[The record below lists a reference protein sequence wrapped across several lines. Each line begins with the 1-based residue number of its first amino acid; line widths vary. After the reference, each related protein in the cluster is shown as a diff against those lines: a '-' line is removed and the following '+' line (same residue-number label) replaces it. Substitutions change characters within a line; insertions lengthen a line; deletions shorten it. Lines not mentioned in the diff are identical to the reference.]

1 VNTFRRIPIIS
12 LAIAGVIAGGL
23 MLSSLHGQQ
32 ASVAPNPSGT
42 WIQTITLKGE
52 APFQGLVSFNADGT
66 LTDTDQA
73 DAAPPDI
80 ASPGHGVW
88 LYSGPNTVRIKLEK
102 FLFLAGGSGTPDG
115 TNLSIGT
122 VTMEDSN
129 NFQGNGVVEVFSNTG
144 QEVLTIPFTS
154 VGKRMTPSN

>member
-1 VNTFRRIPIIS
+1 MS

-23 MLSSLHGQQ
+23 TLSLLHGQQ
-32 ASVAPNPSGT
+32 PSVALNPSGT
-42 WIQTITLKGE
+42 WIQTITLQGE
-52 APFQGLVSFNADGT
+52 APFQGLVTFNADGT
-66 LTDTDQA
+66 ITDTDQA

-115 TNLSIGT
+115 TNLSVGT
-122 VTMEDSN
+122 VTLEDSN
-129 NFQGNGVVEVFSNTG
+129 DFKGAGVVEVFANTG
-144 QEVLTIPFTS
+144 QQVLTIPFNS
-154 VGKRMTPSN
+154 VGKRMTLSN

>member
-1 VNTFRRIPIIS
+1 MS
-12 LAIAGVIAGGL
+12 LAVAGLIAGGL

-32 ASVAPNPSGT
+32 AGLAPNPSGT

-52 APFQGLVSFNADGT
+52 APFQGLVTFNADGT
-66 LTDTDQA
+66 VTDTDQA

-88 LYSGPNTVRIKLEK
+88 LYGGQNTVHIRLEK

-122 VTMEDSN
+122 VTIKDSD
-129 NFQGNGVVEVFSNTG
+129 NFQANGVVEVFSNTG
-144 QEVLTIPFTS
+144 QQVLTIPFTS
-154 VGKRMTPSN
+154 VGKRMTLSN